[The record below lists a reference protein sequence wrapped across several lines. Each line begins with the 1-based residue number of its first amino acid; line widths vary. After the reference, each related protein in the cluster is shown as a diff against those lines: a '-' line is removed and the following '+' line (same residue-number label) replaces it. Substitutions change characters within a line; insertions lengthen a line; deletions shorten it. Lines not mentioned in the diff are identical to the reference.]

1 MKSNDT
7 DKKIPND
14 SFEKELQEEM
24 VKVFHDL
31 NEENEDSV
39 DLELKKNSA
48 KKIKYCEEGHRNVI
62 QRRNRKYCSVG
73 NCKSILQ
80 ENEQY
85 DAVPDT
91 AREIN
96 SEQSPNV
103 LTITIHLFFSF
114 YSFTH

>member
-39 DLELKKNSA
+39 DLEFKKKSA
-48 KKIKYCEEGHRNVI
+48 
-62 QRRNRKYCSVG
+62 
-73 NCKSILQ
+73 
-80 ENEQY
+80 
-85 DAVPDT
+85 
-91 AREIN
+91 
-96 SEQSPNV
+96 
-103 LTITIHLFFSF
+103 
-114 YSFTH
+114 